1 MKRYRISLYTIFINL
16 EDAEGR
22 YLLIHGYTGAIDQAS
37 AKVISFLRSGKPI
50 MESEE
55 LPFSKETLQRLI
67 ARGYVTDKSPF
78 EEKDSVKSMAEA
90 FHKRDK
96 MRKNFLFLWHMI
108 VTSDVLI
115 ALKML
120 FQVMEKDGQR
130 KYLLKVL
137 PIKHTKQCWN

>member
-67 ARGYVTDKSPF
+67 GLNGHLLGWKPCKLLNA
-78 EEKDSVKSMAEA
+78 
-90 FHKRDK
+90 
-96 MRKNFLFLWHMI
+96 
-108 VTSDVLI
+108 I
-115 ALKML
+115 AL
-120 FQVMEKDGQR
+120 GQI
-130 KYLLKVL
+130 KAMNKKTAFTAGLK
-137 PIKHTKQCWN
+137 